1 MPPLSCP
8 WRGSTLWSPDEEV
21 RATSWKCA
29 VFTCCELFFP
39 VLFLAW
45 KRSEFICYE
54 SLLAPWL
61 RILFRYLNCSG
72 LSRSRSDRHSTAN
85 TTNSTLRSSR
95 ATLCSSQFFR
105 VCEDR
110 VHKRTFQKDVMI
122 KFYLLD
128 ARNNPRL
135 DLQPYLLKD
144 MRIESTQSVSEEEQ
158 QQRRR
163 TSLHHA
169 KKLVTLYVP
178 LKAMPLNSEE
188 LSRYNEVSEAQYNY
202 TLNKP
207 HSVNSTL

>member
-1 MPPLSCP
+1 
-8 WRGSTLWSPDEEV
+8 
-21 RATSWKCA
+21 
-29 VFTCCELFFP
+29 
-39 VLFLAW
+39 
-45 KRSEFICYE
+45 
-54 SLLAPWL
+54 
-61 RILFRYLNCSG
+61 
-72 LSRSRSDRHSTAN
+72 
-85 TTNSTLRSSR
+85 
-95 ATLCSSQFFR
+95 
-105 VCEDR
+105 
-110 VHKRTFQKDVMI
+110 MI

-144 MRIESTQSVSEEEQ
+144 MRIESTQSVSEQQ

-163 TSLHHA
+163 TSFFQEAKKAPHHA

-188 LSRYNEVSEAQYNY
+188 LSRYKEVSEAQYN

>member
-1 MPPLSCP
+1 MERLV
-8 WRGSTLWSPDEEV
+8 RGFPTLWSPDEEV

-29 VFTCCELFFP
+29 VFTCCELFCPCFSLGNALN
-39 VLFLAW
+39 LFAT
-45 KRSEFICYE
+45 SHF
-54 SLLAPWL
+54 APWL
-61 RILFRYLNCSG
+61 GILFRYLNCSG

-95 ATLCSSQFFR
+95 ATRCSSQFFR
-105 VCEDR
+105 VCEER
-110 VHKRTFQKDVMI
+110 VHKRTFQKDIMI

-144 MRIESTQSVSEEEQ
+144 MRIESTQSGSEEEQ
-158 QQRRR
+158 QQRLR

>member
-1 MPPLSCP
+1 
-8 WRGSTLWSPDEEV
+8 
-21 RATSWKCA
+21 
-29 VFTCCELFFP
+29 
-39 VLFLAW
+39 
-45 KRSEFICYE
+45 
-54 SLLAPWL
+54 
-61 RILFRYLNCSG
+61 
-72 LSRSRSDRHSTAN
+72 
-85 TTNSTLRSSR
+85 
-95 ATLCSSQFFR
+95 
-105 VCEDR
+105 
-110 VHKRTFQKDVMI
+110 MI

-163 TSLHHA
+163 TSFLQEAKKAPHHA